1 MHLSVM
7 QQNQYCGYPQIFWT
21 NNSALPSSDRPP
33 QMGLYHS
40 SGIVADQDICL
51 PLPMP
56 EKKRHRQN
64 HRDGTRLCFL
74 VVFLLIL
81 LVIMGIGLAMFQIF
95 HLQKEL
101 QEFSSSGSVPIS
113 PNMLK
118 GVLNRTAEKK
128 VKRSAHLTGKVIQQ
142 SHPMEWETTHGHAF
156 LSGVQYKNRGLMID
170 ETGLYFIYSKVF
182 FRGQT
187 CTSQPLDHIVFKRN
201 PSYPD
206 NQVLMENRKM
216 NYCVTMHMWG
226 KNSYLGALFNLS
238 RQDSVYVSVSEP
250 TLVSSEESKT
260 FFGLYM
266 L

>member
-1 MHLSVM
+1 M
-7 QQNQYCGYPQIFWT
+7 QQNQYCAYPQIFWT
-21 NNSALPSSDRPP
+21 NNSALSSSDCNN
-33 QMGLYHS
+33 
-40 SGIVADQDICL
+40 CL
-51 PLPMP
+51 PLPVP
-56 EKKRHRQN
+56 ERKMHRQN
-64 HRDGTRLCFL
+64 QGDGTHLCFL

-81 LVIMGIGLAMFQIF
+81 LAIMGIGLAMFQIF
-95 HLQKEL
+95 HLQKKL
-101 QEFSSSGSVPIS
+101 QQVTSQFEVGGKYTRYI
-113 PNMLK
+113 LK
-118 GVLNRTAEKK
+118 LGKWFWKKK
-128 VKRSAHLTGKVIQQ
+128 VKRSAHLTGKAIQQ
-142 SHPMEWETTHGHAF
+142 SHPLEWETTHGHAF

-187 CTSQPLDHIVFKRN
+187 CTSQPLNHMVFKRN

-226 KNSYLGALFNLS
+226 KSSYMGALFNLS

-250 TLVSSEESKT
+250 ALVNSEESKT